1 MGRPEPFG
9 ALLSSV
15 NGVMGPSYGPTLRG
29 RQDSKLFGT
38 GLPIIPC
45 MSCYRSVIH
54 LRIHLQP
61 FTTDHSLTVWA
72 GLEQQQQESD
82 VIGPNFSINLSEQRV
97 QLITEWNT

>member
-1 MGRPEPFG
+1 M
-9 ALLSSV
+9 
-15 NGVMGPSYGPTLRG
+15 MPSMVTFKQG
-29 RQDSKLFGT
+29 
-38 GLPIIPC
+38 

-82 VIGPNFSINLSEQRV
+82 VIGPHFSINLSEQSI